1 LTQDIRRGEW
11 EIVCRVI
18 VRHASNPQ
26 TLWKSFFGEGRD
38 ARILEVAAEA
48 HAAIPDLGAGQ
59 ESWLPMNTLTSA
71 PISAL
76 PEGPPET
83 RLEEIQASLKKL
95 ERRDWWLWV
104 IAIVVMLLLTM
115 AVVSL
120 SFPGLMKTEDPFFQF
135 SLNEAVRGLVGL
147 VLLFN
152 TYSIYQQVQIKRL
165 RKQFSEQLQVMSRL
179 KVRAEEFHRLSTVD
193 PLTGLYNRRFAETR
207 LAAEASR
214 SRRYGHPM
222 TVVSFDLNSFKQ
234 INDKFGHPAGDQVL
248 KEFAERLNGAIRV
261 SDYAIRMGGDE
272 FLVILPE
279 CPAKQV
285 QALFGRLK
293 EIEVNYAG
301 TIIPVQYS
309 AGWVGYETGESPE
322 MFLERADRLLY
333 ANKRTSKQGATPELV
348 VHTS

>member
-1 LTQDIRRGEW
+1 
-11 EIVCRVI
+11 
-18 VRHASNPQ
+18 
-26 TLWKSFFGEGRD
+26 
-38 ARILEVAAEA
+38 
-48 HAAIPDLGAGQ
+48 
-59 ESWLPMNTLTSA
+59 MNTLMITPTST
-71 PISAL
+71 S
-76 PEGPPET
+76 PEGPSET

-104 IAIVVMLLLTM
+104 VAIVVMLLLTL

-120 SFPGLMKTEDPFFQF
+120 SFPGLLKTEDPIFQF

-165 RKQFSEQLQVMSRL
+165 RRQFSEQLQVMSRL
-179 KVRAEEFHRLSTVD
+179 KVRAEEFHRLATVD

-214 SRRYGHPM
+214 SQRYGHPM

-234 INDKFGHPAGDQVL
+234 INDQYGHPAGDQVL

-279 CPAKQV
+279 CPAEQV
-285 QALFGRLK
+285 QALFSRLK

-301 TIIPVQYS
+301 HVIQVQYS
-309 AGWVGYETGESPE
+309 AGWVGYEAGESPE

-333 ANKRTSKQGATPELV
+333 ANKRTSKQVTAPELV
-348 VHTS
+348 VHPS